1 MRFEKYIIFIVV
13 AILSTGC
20 FSEYQS
26 KKSVTSKRNIDKEAK
41 KIYAAIQ
48 KEIKLDKD
56 EFVYVNEDLPDPFQ
70 SIFDRKSTDTSNAT
84 ALLTPNARN
93 INNTSK
99 IFELQRFEL
108 DELRLVGIVYGTTS
122 NDRRALLKDP
132 TGKTH
137 NIKERAF
144 VGKSF
149 GRISSIKKDRVIV
162 KEETYEITGKRI
174 VKKIPIK
181 LETEE

>member
-1 MRFEKYIIFIVV
+1 MKFGKYIIFIVV
-13 AILSTGC
+13 TVLSIGC

-26 KKSVTSKRNIDKEAK
+26 RKTTVSKRNIDKEAK
-41 KIYAAIQ
+41 KVYAAIQ
-48 KEIKLDKD
+48 KRIKLNKD

-70 SIFDRKSTDTSNAT
+70 SIFDRKTTETSSASI
-84 ALLTPNARN
+84 LTPSTTRINN
-93 INNTSK
+93 INK
-99 IFELQRFEL
+99 ISELQRFEL

-149 GRISSIKKDRVIV
+149 GRISSIKKDRVVV